1 MTPLIVAPVVTTS
14 STTTTPAPGGTPA
27 AVRMDP
33 ARPARRAAPDLPD
46 WERAPSARRT
56 QSTALARRHAP
67 PGGQRR
73 SDPRRQ
79 GRGHRTGTQ
88 SPPPRGRRRDH
99 PDLVP
104 GGGLPL
110 SVEAPG
116 QRGAQA
122 LAAFGQEGAQ
132 IAPRRVLRRQD
143 QAAQRTLVGAE
154 RAQVDAVRRAR
165 GLQDAPDALP
175 PGQRPALRAHAHV
188 PRPAARARGG
198 QCDVGT
204 ATGERAQE
212 PAERRHGYPA

>member
-1 MTPLIVAPVVTTS
+1 MTSLIVAPVVTTS
-14 STTTTPAPGGTPA
+14 STTTTPAPGGAPA
-27 AVRMDP
+27 TVRMDP

-67 PGGQRR
+67 REASAEATPAARGAVTGRER
-73 SDPRRQ
+73 SLLLHDD
-79 GRGHRTGTQ
+79 GAGTTQ
-88 SPPPRGRRRDH
+88 ISSQ
-99 PDLVP
+99 V
-104 GGGLPL
+104 GGLPL

-198 QCDVGT
+198 QRDVGT

-212 PAERRHGYPA
+212 PAERRHDYPA